1 MVCTGAAESASALVN
16 SSTQHH
22 AASRAGIGLDLVN
35 PVRDA
40 SLPLPIRSIYEEIG
54 TDIPTSLWQAS
65 GLIGQE
71 PIIRHGPLGEAS
83 GGSPH
88 ARGSSHSQRS
98 GIGGGVEGAGVN
110 MRGNVG
116 VGGGGGHPRTAEDML
131 EMLDNLSVASL
142 GGSLGGRRAYRS
154 GRDATAFFYDQE
166 TAQRRADDADD
177 SGKTTPLS
185 SQSSVRSKVSQ
196 SRSSGSGGG
205 GSNSGRVSRKVR
217 KSAKR
222 DPAP

>member
-1 MVCTGAAESASALVN
+1 MVCTGAVESASALVN

-40 SLPLPIRSIYEEIG
+40 SLPLPIRSMYEEIG
-54 TDIPTSLWQAS
+54 TDIPTRLWHAS
-65 GLIGQE
+65 GLIGQG
-71 PIIRHGPLGEAS
+71 PLGQGPLGEAS

-88 ARGSSHSQRS
+88 SRGSPHSQRS
-98 GIGGGVEGAGVN
+98 GIGIGEGGGVKN
-110 MRGNVG
+110 SGNVG
-116 VGGGGGHPRTAEDML
+116 VGCGGGHPRTAEDML

-166 TAQRRADDADD
+166 TAQRRVDDAGD
-177 SGKTTPLS
+177 SGKATPLS

-196 SRSSGSGGG
+196 SRSSSGSGGG
-205 GSNSGRVSRKVR
+205 GANSGRASRKVR

-222 DPAP
+222 DPAS